1 MMLLTI
7 SIVLKLIKPPLADI
21 VAEPIVSPRFIL
33 DIAKE
38 PALEVNNEVDISGSL
53 GSWLTVMV
61 KSVKLSQSVLE
72 RDTFTVGENGI
83 HATAPVLPPTQLPQL
98 SINADPPATPLQS
111 EHTIVKGKV
120 CISISPVSEFI
131 VEVNVKAPAP
141 GFTNTL

>member
-7 SIVLKLIKPPLADI
+7 SVVVKLIKPPLADI

-38 PALEVNNEVDISGSL
+38 PVLEAYSAVDISGSL

-111 EHTIVKGKV
+111 VEGHVIVTTWL
-120 CISISPVSEFI
+120 CISISPSSELI
-131 VEVNVKAPAP
+131 VEVKLLVEI
-141 GFTNTL
+141 FY